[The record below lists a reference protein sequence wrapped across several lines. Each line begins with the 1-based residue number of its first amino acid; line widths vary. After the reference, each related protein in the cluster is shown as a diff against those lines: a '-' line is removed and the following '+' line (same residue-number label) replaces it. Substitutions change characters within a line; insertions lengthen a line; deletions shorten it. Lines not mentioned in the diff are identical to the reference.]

1 MQPTRLMRQLMLT
14 VSQPLFISVSPKGE
28 KKMKCYYHPEIEAV
42 ATCTVCGKA
51 ICQTCSVDVAGRITC
66 QHCLSAGN
74 VNRLQ
79 TQPSK
84 PSNPLAIVSLI
95 LGILGLCGGLF
106 FSIPAWIIGNIAK
119 KQISENPNQE
129 GLQLANAGK
138 TLGMVFTIIYGVLLA
153 CYLLFVIGTFILPL
167 FQQGSY

>member
-1 MQPTRLMRQLMLT
+1 
-14 VSQPLFISVSPKGE
+14 
-28 KKMKCYYHPEIEAV
+28 MKCYYHPEIEAV
-42 ATCTVCGKA
+42 ATCAVCGKA

-66 QHCLSAGN
+66 QHCLSTGN

-119 KQISENPNQE
+119 EQISENPNQE